1 MSVGDLDYNG
11 TKQRYHISGSS
22 KVSIMRP
29 VIERLSPIMRHG
41 VIFDVQEKQ
50 QERRDLQ
57 QTEKGK
63 LLWTGM
69 LSSVTNV
76 WTFKSLTTL
85 SECHSNLIAGKRS
98 PSNLFILHMEL
109 VLRHGRFRQFGQFYS

>member
-1 MSVGDLDYNG
+1 MSVGDLHYNG
-11 TKQRYHISGSS
+11 TKQRHHISGSS

-29 VIERLSPIMRHG
+29 VIERLGPIMRHG
-41 VIFDVQEKQ
+41 VIFDVQKEQ

-57 QTEKGK
+57 QIEKGT
-63 LLWTGM
+63 LLWKGT
-69 LSSVTNV
+69 LSSVTNI

-98 PSNLFILHMEL
+98 PSDLFTLHMEL
-109 VLRHGRFRQFGQFYS
+109 VLRHGHCRQFGQFYS